1 MSENRNENS
10 PSDES
15 SAIPEVNF
23 GAVAPTKPYA
33 GAPVEIETFSREAG
47 SAGEGRQPAPGLW
60 EGMDRRARANVAPGL
75 VHLAEMLPA
84 LRLLIGLMIASIV
97 ILALYF
103 GRDMLIPLALAMLFG
118 FLLDPAVSKL
128 KRWGCREWL
137 RPLWSWLFLWQH
149 SAAGHVSG

>member
-1 MSENRNENS
+1 
-10 PSDES
+10 
-15 SAIPEVNF
+15 
-23 GAVAPTKPYA
+23 
-33 GAPVEIETFSREAG
+33 
-47 SAGEGRQPAPGLW
+47 
-60 EGMDRRARANVAPGL
+60 MDRRARANVAPGL

>member
-47 SAGEGRQPAPGLW
+47 SAERAGSLLPVCGRASTDEPG
-60 EGMDRRARANVAPGL
+60 PT
-75 VHLAEMLPA
+75 
-84 LRLLIGLMIASIV
+84 
-97 ILALYF
+97 
-103 GRDMLIPLALAMLFG
+103 
-118 FLLDPAVSKL
+118 
-128 KRWGCREWL
+128 WL
-137 RPLWSWLFLWQH
+137 RDLCIW
-149 SAAGHVSG
+149 